1 MSRLDLVRCGSM
13 LTSFEIDLMGLVIF
27 LHHRAEGD
35 VWVNSIKILQLF
47 AGYVGNMTAGCETRG
62 REDCM

>member
-1 MSRLDLVRCGSM
+1 M